1 MLFELVWADTAKETY
16 NLLKT
21 NASQKKQ
28 YKAVEK
34 TIKLLAKNPRHPS
47 LQTHPFMSLQ
57 GPNKEKVFEAYAEQ
71 KTPAAYRVFWYYGPV
86 RGIITI
92 FAITPHP

>member
-1 MLFELVWADTAKETY
+1 LFELVWADTAKETY

-28 YKAVEK
+28 HKAVKK
-34 TIKLLAKNPRHPS
+34 TIKLLAKNPRYPS

-71 KTPAAYRVFWYYGPV
+71 KTPAAYRVFWYYGPF

-92 FAITPHP
+92 LAITPHP

>member
-1 MLFELVWADTAKETY
+1 MFELVWADTAKETY

-92 FAITPHP
+92 LAITPHP